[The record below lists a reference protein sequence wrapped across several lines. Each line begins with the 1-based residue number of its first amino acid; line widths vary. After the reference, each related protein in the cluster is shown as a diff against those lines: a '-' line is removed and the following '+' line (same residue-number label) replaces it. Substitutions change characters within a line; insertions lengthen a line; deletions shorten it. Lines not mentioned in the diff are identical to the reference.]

1 MTKELLFLIIF
12 VIGEVIFNLT
22 WFRYLKYF
30 FKAQETTTEDN
41 NTTPVDKKL
50 LLLSLSVFKGV
61 MERLIISIGLILGFA
76 PILVVFGTIK
86 LGTRFKDKIDITNDY
101 FLIGNF
107 SSILISLLYFYLFMR
122 IVLSLGI

>member
-12 VIGEVIFNLT
+12 VIGEFIFNRT
-22 WFRYLKYF
+22 WFRHLKDF
-30 FKAQETTTEDN
+30 FTPQEKTTDDN
-41 NTTPVDKKL
+41 SPPPVEKKL

-76 PILVVFGTIK
+76 PILIVFGTIK

-107 SSILISLLYFYLFMR
+107 SSILISLLYFYLFTR